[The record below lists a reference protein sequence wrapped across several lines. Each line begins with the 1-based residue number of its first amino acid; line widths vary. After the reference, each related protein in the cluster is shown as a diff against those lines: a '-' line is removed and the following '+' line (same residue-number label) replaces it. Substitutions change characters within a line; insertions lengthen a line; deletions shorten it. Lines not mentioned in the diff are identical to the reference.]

1 VEEVGV
7 AMDDILEIR
16 GDLIGLTAE
25 VATIR
30 QNTQAWEPAM
40 IEARTMRN
48 CFDELTGKVDVLMSV
63 VADLQSR
70 VEEIEKQ
77 RSLRCNSLL

>member
-1 VEEVGV
+1 MEEVSV

-16 GDLIGLTAE
+16 GDLIKIGTDME
-25 VATIR
+25 IVR
-30 QNTQAWEPAM
+30 QNAQTWDTAAV
-40 IEARTMRN
+40 EARIVYD
-48 CFDELTGKVDVLMSV
+48 CFDELTGKVDMLMSV
-63 VADLQSR
+63 ITDLQSR

>member
-1 VEEVGV
+1 
-7 AMDDILEIR
+7 MDDILEIR

-25 VATIR
+25 TATIR
-30 QNTQAWEPAM
+30 QNTQAWDTAA
-40 IEARTMRN
+40 IEIKTTRN
-48 CFDELTGKVDVLMSV
+48 CFDELTGKVDMLMSV

-77 RSLRCNSLL
+77 RGLRCNSLL